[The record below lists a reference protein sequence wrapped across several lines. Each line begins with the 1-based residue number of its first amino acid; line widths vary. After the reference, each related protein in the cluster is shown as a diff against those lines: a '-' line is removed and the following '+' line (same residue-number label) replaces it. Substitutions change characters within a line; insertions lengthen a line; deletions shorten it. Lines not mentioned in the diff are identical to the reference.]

1 MTTTMFHSAAGW
13 YGGGGRE
20 KKVWVDGGEGGL
32 GGVSR
37 KIINAQTLCKVPK
50 RHPAHKAI
58 KVFSMK
64 SVPCLAS
71 FTRIVLLRI
80 SLFRPPTPDPRR
92 SDVTS
97 CDKHM
102 TTCFTR
108 INTHVRFVRVG
119 SYLMKS
125 DREASFLY

>member
-58 KVFSMK
+58 FYEKR
-64 SVPCLAS
+64 
-71 FTRIVLLRI
+71 T
-80 SLFRPPTPDPRR
+80 LFGIIYPFP
-92 SDVTS
+92 
-97 CDKHM
+97 
-102 TTCFTR
+102 
-108 INTHVRFVRVG
+108 
-119 SYLMKS
+119 Y
-125 DREASFLY
+125 Y

>member
-80 SLFRPPTPDPRR
+80 SLFRPPTPDE
-92 SDVTS
+92 VT
-97 CDKHM
+97 
-102 TTCFTR
+102 
-108 INTHVRFVRVG
+108 
-119 SYLMKS
+119 
-125 DREASFLY
+125 

>member
-1 MTTTMFHSAAGW
+1 MSHSAAGW
-13 YGGGGRE
+13 YGGGRE

-58 KVFSMK
+58 KIFSMK

-80 SLFRPPTPDPRR
+80 SLFRPPTPDE
-92 SDVTS
+92 VT
-97 CDKHM
+97 
-102 TTCFTR
+102 
-108 INTHVRFVRVG
+108 
-119 SYLMKS
+119 
-125 DREASFLY
+125 